1 MYHSLVI
8 LGIQIVN
15 EVMEQ
20 IFFEKTGVSV
30 GARTTGNSITF

>member
-15 EVMEQ
+15 EEFSFV
-20 IFFEKTGVSV
+20 KTGVSV